1 MSSLLLGILWGVAG
15 VLAIAGGAVIGVW
28 WERKV
33 AGRIQLRYGPQQ
45 IGPAGSLQML
55 ADVPKLLFKEDIV
68 PAAADR
74 PLFKWAPLMAFAPVA
89 AAMAVI
95 PFAAG
100 WAPFDTSVGVLFFLA
115 VPSLEVVAILVAA
128 WAQRNSYAA
137 IGGLRAASQMIAYEV
152 PRTLAVAPLA
162 LLAGS
167 LRPTEVV
174 AAWRWWWLPLLA
186 IAFVVYLIASIAE
199 MNRGPFDLPEAESEL
214 VAGYF
219 ADYSGMRWAIFMM
232 AEYGAVI
239 TASLFAAATFL
250 GAGWPFSG
258 ALGVVALI
266 VKTSVLVTVV
276 MWTKWTLPRVRQDQ
290 LLRFCWIVLVPATL
304 VQLAIVGVVL
314 PWM

>member
-1 MSSLLLGILWGVAG
+1 MRSFLLGLAWGIAG
-15 VLAIAGGAVIGVW
+15 VLVIAGGAVIGVW

-45 IGPAGSLQML
+45 IGPAGSLQMI

-68 PAAADR
+68 PFAADR
-74 PLFKWAPLMAFAPVA
+74 PLFTWAPLAVFAPVA

-95 PFAAG
+95 PFVKG

-128 WAQRNSYAA
+128 WAQRNTYSAL
-137 IGGLRAASQMIAYEV
+137 GGLRAASQMIAYEV
-152 PRTLAVAPLA
+152 PRALSVAPLV

-167 LRPTEVV
+167 LRPVDVV
-174 AAWRWWWLPLLA
+174 GSWRWWWLPLLA
-186 IAFVVYLIASIAE
+186 LGFLVYLIASIAE

-219 ADYSGMRWAIFMM
+219 SDYSGMRWAIFMM
-232 AEYGAVI
+232 AEYGAII

-250 GAGWPFSG
+250 GCGWPFDG

-266 VKTSVLVTVV
+266 AKTALLVTVV
-276 MWTKWTLPRVRQDQ
+276 MWAKWTLPRVRQDQ
-290 LLRFCWIVLVPATL
+290 LLRFCWTVLVPAAL

-314 PWM
+314 PWL

>member
-1 MSSLLLGILWGVAG
+1 MSSLLLGIAWGVAG
-15 VLAIAGGAVIGVW
+15 VLVIAGGAVIGVW

-33 AGRIQLRYGPQQ
+33 AGHIQLRCGPQQ

-68 PAAADR
+68 PSAADR

-152 PRTLAVAPLA
+152 PRTLAVAPLV

-167 LRPTEVV
+167 LRPTDVV

-186 IAFVVYLIASIAE
+186 IGFIVYLIASIAE

-266 VKTSVLVTVV
+266 LKTAVLVTVV

-290 LLRFCWIVLVPATL
+290 LLRFCWAVLVPAAL

>member
-15 VLAIAGGAVIGVW
+15 VLVIAGGAVIGVW

-33 AGRIQLRYGPQQ
+33 AGHIQLRYGPQQ

-68 PAAADR
+68 PSAADR

-128 WAQRNSYAA
+128 WAQRNTYAA

-152 PRTLAVAPLA
+152 PRTLAVVPLV

-167 LRPTEVV
+167 LRPTDVV

-186 IAFVVYLIASIAE
+186 IGFIVYLIASIAE

-258 ALGVVALI
+258 ALGVGALI
-266 VKTSVLVTVV
+266 VKTAVLVTVV
-276 MWTKWTLPRVRQDQ
+276 MWTRWTLPRVRQDQ
-290 LLRFCWIVLVPATL
+290 LLRFCWAVLVPAAL

>member
-1 MSSLLLGILWGVAG
+1 MSSLFLGIAWGVAG

-33 AGRIQLRYGPQQ
+33 AGHVQLRYGPQQ

-100 WAPFDTSVGVLFFLA
+100 WAPLDTSVGVLFFLA

-152 PRTLAVAPLA
+152 PRTLAVAPLV

-186 IAFVVYLIASIAE
+186 IAFLVYMIASIAE

-232 AEYGAVI
+232 AEYGALI

-258 ALGVVALI
+258 AAGVVALI
-266 VKTSVLVTVV
+266 VKAAALVTVV

-290 LLRFCWIVLVPATL
+290 LLRFCWAVLVPATL

>member
-15 VLAIAGGAVIGVW
+15 VLVIAGGAVIGVW

-33 AGRIQLRYGPQQ
+33 AGHIQLRYGPQQ

-68 PAAADR
+68 PSGADR

-152 PRTLAVAPLA
+152 PRTLAVAPLV

-258 ALGVVALI
+258 ALGVLALI